1 MADPKRSVVEQE
13 FVFAHDLHGDC
24 HASTIVEVSP
34 DELVAAWFGGTKEGK
49 PDISIWLARR
59 SAGRWSV
66 PVEVANGLQPDG
78 KRHPTWN
85 PVLFQARGSAPLML
99 FYKVGPHPT
108 TWWGMLMTSTD
119 GGKTWGKPRRLPDG
133 ILGPIKNKP
142 VQLADGTILCPSST
156 ESTDAKS
163 KWRVHFE
170 WTKDLGRTWET
181 AGILNDT
188 QDVTPI
194 QPSILLHGGDRLQ
207 AMGRTRRGFV
217 FSMWSK
223 DAGRTWDQ
231 PTLSTLQNPNSGVDA
246 VTLADGRHL
255 IVYNHSGL
263 LRPAKTGVHRSPL
276 NVAISKDGVNWI
288 PVVVLEDA
296 PLVAPWGNERDF
308 SYPAVIQATD
318 GRVHITYSWKRIR
331 IKHVVL
337 NPAVL

>member
-1 MADPKRSVVEQE
+1 
-13 FVFAHDLHGDC
+13 
-24 HASTIVEVSP
+24 
-34 DELVAAWFGGTKEGK
+34 
-49 PDISIWLARR
+49 
-59 SAGRWSV
+59 
-66 PVEVANGLQPDG
+66 
-78 KRHPTWN
+78 
-85 PVLFQARGSAPLML
+85 
-99 FYKVGPHPT
+99 
-108 TWWGMLMTSTD
+108 MLMTSTD

-181 AGILNDT
+181 TGILNDT